1 MNFFFP
7 DSQDQIDPF
16 YDFILERSSKHRIL
30 QRDDLYAHEILK
42 PIPYN
47 GILVS
52 KSVVDGNDYKPGTRV
67 GSRYSTALKN
77 RFYREKVHKFFRLDK
92 YPKNNLKAMG
102 DCGAFSYVNEEK
114 PPFSV
119 ESVIEFYEN
128 GGFDYGISVD
138 HLILQYDKIHDENPK
153 LYKKEN
159 SKMYERREITLEL
172 ASEFLKISKKNK
184 VNFIPIGV
192 AQGWSPESYKQSVQD
207 LKKMGYKYIAIG
219 SLVPVNTSGIL
230 EVLEKVSP
238 IIKGKVDCHLLGI
251 ARVNYSKKFADFG
264 ITSFDTTSPFRRAFL
279 DEDKNFLLA
288 RNNFEYSAIKVP
300 QIDKNLKIKKNILAG
315 NIDQQKAHEL
325 EQKALK
331 SLRSYDSKGTSIR
344 SVINSLINYSEVIN
358 TPLTEKALESV
369 RLTLEDRPW
378 KICKCS
384 ICKKDGIEVILLRGS
399 NRNKRRGFSNLHN
412 FRKLLDKKLNDNTKV

>member
-128 GGFDYGISVD
+128 G
-138 HLILQYDKIHDENPK
+138 
-153 LYKKEN
+153 
-159 SKMYERREITLEL
+159 
-172 ASEFLKISKKNK
+172 
-184 VNFIPIGV
+184 
-192 AQGWSPESYKQSVQD
+192 
-207 LKKMGYKYIAIG
+207 
-219 SLVPVNTSGIL
+219 
-230 EVLEKVSP
+230 
-238 IIKGKVDCHLLGI
+238 
-251 ARVNYSKKFADFG
+251 
-264 ITSFDTTSPFRRAFL
+264 AFL
-279 DEDKNFLLA
+279 
-288 RNNFEYSAIKVP
+288 
-300 QIDKNLKIKKNILAG
+300 
-315 NIDQQKAHEL
+315 
-325 EQKALK
+325 
-331 SLRSYDSKGTSIR
+331 
-344 SVINSLINYSEVIN
+344 
-358 TPLTEKALESV
+358 LT
-369 RLTLEDRPW
+369 
-378 KICKCS
+378 I
-384 ICKKDGIEVILLRGS
+384 
-399 NRNKRRGFSNLHN
+399 
-412 FRKLLDKKLNDNTKV
+412 